1 MKNLFSM
8 PGFLWLLLTLIVI
21 VVIGRG
27 LILVLRKSD
36 PAMQRRILVRI
47 SVVTV
52 LWVIVISF
60 LSIIG
65 FFSQFNSLPPRLPL
79 VIILP
84 LPAVFM
90 FAFSKT
96 GTMLLRT
103 IPQHRLVFMQSF
115 RIFVELLLWL
125 GFLRNMLPVQMTF
138 EGGNLDIITG
148 ILSVPVGFAILRQK
162 NYSTKLTV
170 LFNIIGLVLLLNILV
185 IAMLSMPTPLRHF
198 MNEPANTLVTIFP
211 FILLPGVLVPVA
223 YSLHILSL
231 RKLFIERKEKQI
243 SLIPSHR

>member
-1 MKNLFSM
+1 M
-8 PGFLWLLLTLIVI
+8 
-21 VVIGRG
+21 
-27 LILVLRKSD
+27 
-36 PAMQRRILVRI
+36 
-47 SVVTV
+47 
-52 LWVIVISF
+52 
-60 LSIIG
+60 G

-84 LPAVFM
+84 LPVIFM
-90 FAFSKT
+90 VAFSKT

-103 IPQHRLVFMQSF
+103 IPQHWLVFMQSF

-148 ILSVPVGFAILRQK
+148 ILSVPVGFAVLRQK
-162 NYSTKLTV
+162 NYSAKLAV

-185 IAMLSMPTPLRHF
+185 IAVLSMPTPLRHF
-198 MNEPANTLVTIFP
+198 MNEPANTLVTTFP

-243 SLIPSHR
+243 SLMPARR